1 MKITDIVKTIFNTH
15 AEDIT
20 CDECFEHIDEYVDM
34 LRAGQDP
41 SEVLPQV
48 KGHLV
53 QCRCCEMEFRAL
65 ISILEAEAENSTSG

>member
-1 MKITDIVKTIFNTH
+1 MKITDVVKTIFNTKTD
-15 AEDIT
+15 DIT

-34 LRAGQDP
+34 IHAGQDP

-48 KGHLV
+48 KSHLE

-65 ISILEAEAENSTSG
+65 ISILEGEIDHADSG